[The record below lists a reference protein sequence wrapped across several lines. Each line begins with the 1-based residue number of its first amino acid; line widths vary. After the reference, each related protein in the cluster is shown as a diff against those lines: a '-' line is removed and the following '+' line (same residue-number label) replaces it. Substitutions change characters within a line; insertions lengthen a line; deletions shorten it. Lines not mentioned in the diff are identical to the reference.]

1 MNEVLHK
8 HLVIRSH
15 NSPMS
20 WEQLFAVVW
29 RMSWGCEETGR
40 VQAASSTHKTQW
52 PWGAGSCVCTKNSH
66 PYVHEK
72 RAQKPDFSQKL
83 LSIWMRIVKTER
95 FLLPQCLPT
104 TSVQSSWWP
113 SPALCPSIDAVGGG
127 TGTLAPLLGPAG
139 QRCWTGTSQP
149 PGKHMPILAREWQ
162 EVSKQKSI
170 GFRHVLEG
178 NNKEKC
184 SCSQMNISHQK
195 TFQAKEKRKH

>member
-72 RAQKPDFSQKL
+72 RAQKPDFFTEITFHMNEDSENWTVSASSVPAHY
-83 LSIWMRIVKTER
+83 LSPELVVAQPGP
-95 FLLPQCLPT
+95 LPQYWCCGWWHRDPGT
-104 TSVQSSWWP
+104 TAGSCRAKVLDWDITASWETH
-113 SPALCPSIDAVGGG
+113 AHF
-127 TGTLAPLLGPAG
+127 G
-139 QRCWTGTSQP
+139 QGVTR
-149 PGKHMPILAREWQ
+149 
-162 EVSKQKSI
+162 
-170 GFRHVLEG
+170 GF
-178 NNKEKC
+178 
-184 SCSQMNISHQK
+184 
-195 TFQAKEKRKH
+195 